1 MKKFFSLLALLL
13 CLCGLVACDDSK
25 DSDEVVFGV
34 VGPFTGSLST
44 YGDSVRKGVQLAVKD
59 LNEKGGILGKK
70 IVLKAEDDQ
79 GDSAQVLSAYN
90 KIVDDVDFLI
100 GEVTSGNSE
109 ILAEQSNSDKIPTL
123 TPSATAD
130 GVTKNREYMF
140 RTCFLDPVQ
149 GKAMAEFA
157 SKTLKVKTVS
167 IAYDESDD
175 YSKGVAEAFKA
186 EAESLGITI
195 DMFDGGLKAKD
206 NDQRTSIV
214 QKLIDKNSDCVFA
227 SIYYEDAASLAKDLR
242 ANGYEKPLL
251 GADGYDGVLDQLAGT
266 GDYTPANNVF
276 FSNHYCATEENIKAF
291 VEKYNAEFG
300 VNPTSFSALAY
311 DSVMIAA
318 QAIEEAGSLDKELIR
333 EKLANIK
340 FVGGLTG
347 DISFDE
353 EGDPIKSICICE
365 YKDGVMTLKEKITK

>member
-1 MKKFFSLLALLL
+1 MKKIFSLLALLL
-13 CLCGLVACDDSK
+13 CLFCLVACGESEK
-25 DSDEVVFGV
+25 NDEVVFGV
-34 VGPFTGSLST
+34 IGPFTGNLST
-44 YGDSVRKGVQLAVKD
+44 YGDSVRKGVQLAIKD
-59 LNEKGGILGKK
+59 LNEKGGILGKNV
-70 IVLKAEDDQ
+70 VLKSEDDQ

-90 KIVDDVDFLI
+90 KIVDDIDFLI
-100 GEVTSGNSE
+100 GEVTSGNTE
-109 ILAEQSNSDKIPTL
+109 ILAAQSNIDKIPTL
-123 TPSATAD
+123 TASATAD

-140 RTCFLDPVQ
+140 RTCFLDQAQ

-157 SKTLKVKTVS
+157 SKTLNVKTVS

-175 YSKGVAEAFKA
+175 YSKGVAEAFKT
-186 EAESLGITI
+186 EATLYGIEVQL
-195 DMFDGGLKAKD
+195 FDGGLKAKD

-214 QKLIDKNSDCVFA
+214 QKLVDKNSECVFA
-227 SIYYEDAASLAKDLR
+227 PIYYEDAASLAKDLR
-242 ANGYEKPLL
+242 ASGYQKPLL
-251 GADGYDGVLDQLAGT
+251 GADGYDGMLDQLAGT

-291 VEKYNAEFG
+291 VERYNNEYG

-318 QAIEEAGSLDKELIR
+318 QAIEEAGSLDKELVR

-340 FVGGLTG
+340 FIGGLTG
-347 DISFDE
+347 DISFDQ